1 MGLKTSVLLEL
12 LASTCDC
19 WAVIFRHRAGKSDMP
34 VAVEN
39 QVKAM
44 KIGAQR
50 LLVLDPEVMT

>member
-1 MGLKTSVLLEL
+1 MLFEL
-12 LASTCDC
+12 LASTCEC
-19 WAVIFRHRAGKSDMP
+19 WGVIFRHRAGKSDMP